1 MSRSTRRAC
10 VFISTLLT
18 LSFAVSPAPAAQAG
32 DANDASSARHAEG
45 TAAPHLATPPVDHR
59 MKDGS
64 VGGTSEH
71 RTRPAEIAAD
81 GEPARVV
88 QNSRVDKA
96 AAAPSVHGEVWDSY
110 SYDPIEG
117 IQVKIWGTDYDY
129 APRATAVTDVDGS
142 YSVGAL
148 PAGDY
153 LVEFSGEGFITRW
166 WKQQS
171 YETSA
176 NVITVTTGGPT
187 IEADAELDH
196 LDTITG
202 TLTSSKGKPIAG
214 RWITLDIWNAQGQH
228 WGELDAVMT
237 NAAGHFAFSDLRPG
251 SYAVEGEVP
260 KGARLKAE
268 AHYVDL
274 LSFSGSKSAGL
285 LAPWIVGSPSVGL
298 TQKVDVGPGKWKKAT
313 FSYQWLR
320 NGVRIAKATK
330 KTYTTGSADLHAQ
343 LQIRVTSR
351 TGNNWATVTSPTSWP
366 ILRSSVP
373 QIRGTLAVGSAVSAD
388 AGSWEPAS
396 IPSYQWYAD
405 GKAISGATTGSLTL
419 TGSQSG
425 KRLTVKVSGRF
436 YNYPVISRTSAPTAR
451 VLKAGSPT
459 ISGSTLVGSTLKAAP
474 GAWSKRTKFS
484 YRWLRDGAV
493 IGKATKSSYKLT
505 AADAGTH
512 ISVRITG
519 RLRGY
524 GTVSMTSA
532 PLAIPA

>member
-1 MSRSTRRAC
+1 
-10 VFISTLLT
+10 
-18 LSFAVSPAPAAQAG
+18 
-32 DANDASSARHAEG
+32 
-45 TAAPHLATPPVDHR
+45 

-268 AHYVDL
+268 AQQIEMEKGEKKRF
-274 LSFSGSKSAGL
+274 SSRCSGSFARCSYSSRANWLFPSMTLVAEPGSSGV
-285 LAPWIVGSPSVGL
+285 VGECGVTVMG
-298 TQKVDVGPGKWKKAT
+298 GK
-313 FSYQWLR
+313 
-320 NGVRIAKATK
+320 G
-330 KTYTTGSADLHAQ
+330 
-343 LQIRVTSR
+343 VTSR
-351 TGNNWATVTSPTSWP
+351 EGP
-366 ILRSSVP
+366 
-373 QIRGTLAVGSAVSAD
+373 
-388 AGSWEPAS
+388 
-396 IPSYQWYAD
+396 
-405 GKAISGATTGSLTL
+405 
-419 TGSQSG
+419 
-425 KRLTVKVSGRF
+425 
-436 YNYPVISRTSAPTAR
+436 
-451 VLKAGSPT
+451 GSP
-459 ISGSTLVGSTLKAAP
+459 GPVHP
-474 GAWSKRTKFS
+474 E
-484 YRWLRDGAV
+484 
-493 IGKATKSSYKLT
+493 
-505 AADAGTH
+505 
-512 ISVRITG
+512 RITPKNAS
-519 RLRGY
+519 
-524 GTVSMTSA
+524 TPSA
-532 PLAIPA
+532 EMAARD